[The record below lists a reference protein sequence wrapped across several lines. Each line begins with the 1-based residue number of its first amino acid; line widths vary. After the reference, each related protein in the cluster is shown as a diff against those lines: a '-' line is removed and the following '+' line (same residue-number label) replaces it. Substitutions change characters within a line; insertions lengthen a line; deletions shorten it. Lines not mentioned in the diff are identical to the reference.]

1 MLLLSKVHILFIF
14 LQVLLNVLFLLKNP
28 TQETTLHL
36 LLYFLRLLLSS
47 SHHKKEKKMWHRES
61 LNNLPVVS

>member
-1 MLLLSKVHILFIF
+1 MLLLSKVHILFIVP
-14 LQVLLNVLFLLKNP
+14 QVLLNVLFLLKNP
-28 TQETTLHL
+28 TQETTLHQ

-47 SHHKKEKKMWHRES
+47 SHHTKEKKMWHRER

>member
-14 LQVLLNVLFLLKNP
+14 PQVLLNVLFLLKNP

-47 SHHKKEKKMWHRES
+47 SHHTKEKKNVAQREFK
-61 LNNLPVVS
+61 